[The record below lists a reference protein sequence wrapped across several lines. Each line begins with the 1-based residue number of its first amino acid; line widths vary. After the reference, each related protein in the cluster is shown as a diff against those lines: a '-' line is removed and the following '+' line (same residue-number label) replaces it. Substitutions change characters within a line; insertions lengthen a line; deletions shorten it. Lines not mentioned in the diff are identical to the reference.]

1 MIKLNKKY
9 RCRYPEY
16 TIVEGTLAI
25 DMNKEFPVTCKISR
39 PMENGSEYISD
50 MDFLLNGRMS
60 DMLMTDYDLIE
71 VRKKK
76 Q

>member
-1 MIKLNKKY
+1 
-9 RCRYPEY
+9 
-16 TIVEGTLAI
+16 
-25 DMNKEFPVTCKISR
+25 MNKEFPVTCKISR